1 MDTSISDKLLPKN
14 IKKKPKRKSPLS
26 ETYKKFLK
34 QEDIKLS
41 PTKKSKSTK
50 LEDIKINVI
59 KSPEIH
65 KEKKPCKRKRVRIN
79 KNGNPN
85 KEDIF
90 HNKKCEKD
98 QKDQIDSPKKIK
110 KLKSKKKSRKKK
122 SLHKK
127 KSLRK
132 KNFSKQNSNVKKSF
146 KNELEKSKQ
155 LSEDSMKKEL
165 LKEGIEIKGNH
176 KKILRDIYA
185 FSKLGGI
192 KIHKE

>member
-14 IKKKPKRKSPLS
+14 IKKKPRRKSPLS

-34 QEDIKLS
+34 QKDIKLS
-41 PTKKSKSTK
+41 PTKKNKPTK

-65 KEKKPCKRKRVRIN
+65 KEKKPCKRKRVRVN
-79 KNGNPN
+79 KNGTPN
-85 KEDIF
+85 KEDVL
-90 HNKKCEKD
+90 HNKNCEKT
-98 QKDQIDSPKKIK
+98 QSSSKNIK

-122 SLHKK
+122 PSRKK
-127 KSLRK
+127 K
-132 KNFSKQNSNVKKSF
+132 FSKQNSNVKSF

>member
-14 IKKKPKRKSPLS
+14 IKKKRKSPLS
-26 ETYKKFLK
+26 EKYKKFLK

-41 PTKKSKSTK
+41 PSKKSKPGK

-65 KEKKPCKRKRVRIN
+65 KEKKSCKRKRIRVN
-79 KNGNPN
+79 KKGIPN
-85 KEDIF
+85 KEDIL
-90 HNKKCEKD
+90 HNKKCEKTPLPV
-98 QKDQIDSPKKIK
+98 SKKIK
-110 KLKSKKKSRKKK
+110 KIEHSKKKSRKKK
-122 SLHKK
+122 SSTRKK
-127 KSLRK
+127 KGGK
-132 KNFSKQNSNVKKSF
+132 KTF

-155 LSEDSMKKEL
+155 LSENSMKKEL

-176 KKILRDIYA
+176 TKILRDIYA

>member
-41 PTKKSKSTK
+41 PTKKNKPTK

-65 KEKKPCKRKRVRIN
+65 KEKKPCKRKRVRVN
-79 KNGNPN
+79 KNGTPN
-85 KEDIF
+85 KEDVL
-90 HNKKCEKD
+90 HNKKCEKK
-98 QKDQIDSPKKIK
+98 QSSSPKKIK
-110 KLKSKKKSRKKK
+110 KLKSKKKSRKNKP
-122 SLHKK
+122 SRKK
-127 KSLRK
+127 K
-132 KNFSKQNSNVKKSF
+132 FSKQNSNVKKSF